1 MPNVNNNCFI
11 NASLQALFCLEPVQ
25 NIFEMIGSKY
35 LRFTKNEEEF
45 EPLYIL
51 LAYGGILFQGKCD
64 QSSLKQL
71 AETLLD
77 HLSTRKVINIE
88 NWLRGYTLGGQ
99 HDTHEFI
106 MGLNDYVN
114 KSYSVLESLKMKS
127 DNIHFTSILSDVFK
141 IEGVEITSCGQHY
154 KDNGKCVH
162 EILTLY
168 PEAPFIDMIKSYF
181 NYRVEDSW
189 CQDCY
194 KSKGEKTCVYKQFSL
209 DSSPTVLGL
218 VISRNQYG
226 WKNQKFT
233 EIEETF
239 DLYEII
245 QGQFMPKQKKKAIYK
260 LSSMILHCG
269 GFVNLGHYVTIS
281 KNSFNQTWYKFDDNF
296 VTALTDFEVKNMLLD
311 KSQMADHGTP
321 VMLFFNKTEET
332 MISYLESSKSTKTES
347 SLASLNTAGKFLDRE
362 RFQES
367 LSSIEILESD
377 EEILKDEVDQVG
389 NLISRSLSIT
399 ESMGIYL
406 FILFVLL

>member
-1 MPNVNNNCFI
+1 
-11 NASLQALFCLEPVQ
+11 
-25 NIFEMIGSKY
+25 MIGSKY

-51 LAYGGILFQGKCD
+51 LAYGGILFQ
-64 QSSLKQL
+64 L

-88 NWLRGYTLGGQ
+88 NWLRGYALGGQ

-189 CQDCY
+189 CTDCY
-194 KSKGEKTCVYKQFSL
+194 KSKGEKTCVYKQFSME
-209 DSSPTVLGL
+209 SSPTVLGL

-281 KNSFNQTWYKFDDNF
+281 KNSFNQTWYKFDDQF
-296 VTALTDFEVKNMLLD
+296 VTALTDFEVQNMLLD
-311 KSQMADHGTP
+311 KSKLADQGTP
-321 VMLFFNKTEET
+321 VMLFFKKTEET
-332 MISYLESSKSTKTES
+332 TISYLESSKSSKTES

-362 RFQES
+362 RLQES
-367 LSSIEILESD
+367 LSSIEILQSD
-377 EEILKDEVDQVG
+377 EEIIKDDVDQVEK
-389 NLISRSLSIT
+389 LMSRSLSIT
-399 ESMGIYL
+399 ASMGNYL
-406 FILFVLL
+406 FLLFLLL

>member
-1 MPNVNNNCFI
+1 M
-11 NASLQALFCLEPVQ
+11 NASLQALFCLEPVR
-25 NIFEMIGSKY
+25 NILEMIGSQY
-35 LRFTKNEEEF
+35 LSFTKKEKEF
-45 EPLYIL
+45 EPLFII

-189 CQDCY
+189 CTDCY
-194 KSKGEKTCVYKQFSL
+194 KSKGEKTCVYKQFSME
-209 DSSPTVLGL
+209 SSPTVLGL

-245 QGQFMPKQKKKAIYK
+245 QGQFMPKQKKKVIYK
-260 LSSMILHCG
+260 LASMILHCG

-281 KNSFNQTWYKFDDNF
+281 KNTFNQTWYKFDDNF
-296 VTALTDFEVKNMLLD
+296 VTALTDFEVKKMLLD
-311 KSQMADHGTP
+311 KRQMADHGTP

-332 MISYLESSKSTKTES
+332 MISYLESSKSTETES

-362 RFQES
+362 RLQES

-389 NLISRSLSIT
+389 NMISRSLSIT
-399 ESMGIYL
+399 ESMGIYYFL
-406 FILFVLL
+406 LFVLL